1 MSEEIKSVVKG
12 IVNSGVT
19 KSILI
24 IFFVIFVCLFAW
36 NVFQGN
42 YFLTQ
47 ITKSNQNIENLI
59 KNIAEIKEDQA
70 EIKKIKKGV
79 KKTYDNALTEFNDSL
94 LIVLGETL
102 TENNVTF
109 PQDLNEAIGEFK
121 RKAELIKDC
130 LIFPEDLE

>member
-24 IFFVIFVCLFAW
+24 IFFIIFVCLFAW

-59 KNIAEIKEDQA
+59 EGQA
-70 EIKKIKKGV
+70 EIKKIKKGI
-79 KKTYDNALTEFNDSL
+79 KKTYDNALSEFNDSL
-94 LIVLGETL
+94 LIILGETL
-102 TENNVTF
+102 AENSVTF
-109 PQDLNEAIGEFK
+109 PQELNEAIGEFK